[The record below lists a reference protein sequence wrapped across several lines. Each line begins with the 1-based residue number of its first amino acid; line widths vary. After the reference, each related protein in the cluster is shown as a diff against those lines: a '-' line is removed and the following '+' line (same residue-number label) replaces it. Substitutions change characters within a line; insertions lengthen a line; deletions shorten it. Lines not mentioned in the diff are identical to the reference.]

1 MRSSES
7 LGGGNTQQ
15 SGSPMT
21 CSTYPS
27 LCLGQLSLIVFSNLG
42 QYVSLK
48 MLSADTPSVKAERER
63 DVLAELGDRNPGLS
77 GRSHIIELLDSFYH
91 SGPNGQH
98 MCLVYKPM
106 GEHLLRLQARVPD
119 NKLPVPLMKRITRQ
133 LLQALDYM
141 HSCGWVHTGW
151 LPLHSAIRLWLIPAD
166 VA

>member
-7 LGGGNTQQ
+7 LDGGNTRL
-15 SGSPMT
+15 SGSLMT
-21 CSTYPS
+21 SSTHPS
-27 LCLGQLSLIVFSNLG
+27 WCLGELSLITFSNLG

-48 MLSADTPSVKAERER
+48 ILSADILSVKAERER
-63 DVLAELGDRNPGLS
+63 DVLAELRDRNPGHS

-91 SGPNGQH
+91 GGPNGQH

-151 LPLHSAIRLWLIPAD
+151 LPLHSAIGLWLIPAD